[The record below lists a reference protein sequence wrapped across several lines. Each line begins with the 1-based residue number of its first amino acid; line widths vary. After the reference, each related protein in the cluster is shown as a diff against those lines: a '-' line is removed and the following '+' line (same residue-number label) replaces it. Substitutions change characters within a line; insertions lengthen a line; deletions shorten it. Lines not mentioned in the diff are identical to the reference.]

1 MCLLMKQTFYNN
13 SMKSQVLLKQT
24 LNHKEPERIVFD
36 IGSSPTSGIH
46 VRTLEKLRAYYGLEK
61 RYIQVIEP
69 YQMLGLVEPALVE
82 AIGIDV
88 IGAWGHD
95 NMFGYSNQGPFKL
108 FKTFWGQKVLVPKKF
123 NTKINA
129 EGELLSFP
137 AGDISAFP
145 SAKMP
150 PSSFFFDGIERPKLR
165 DDANLNVEDNLE
177 EFNPVNKKTLEHWEN
192 ETAKARATDKGVV
205 AALGGTAL
213 GDIAMVPGL
222 QLKQPKGIRNIADW
236 YMSTIMRSD
245 YIKEVFE
252 RQSELAVEN
261 LTKIFSVIG
270 NNIDVIFICGTDFG
284 TQDSTF
290 CAPEQF
296 DDMWMPYYRRINDWI
311 HNNTTWKTFKHSC
324 GAVESFM
331 GRFIDAGFDIINPVQ
346 VNAKGMNPAHL
357 KETYGKHLT
366 FWGGGIDTQKTLP
379 YGTTQQVREEVLR
392 HCDIFAKDGG
402 FVFNAV
408 HNIQADVPVENIV
421 AMINALH
428 EFDN

>member
-1 MCLLMKQTFYNN
+1 
-13 SMKSQVLLKQT
+13 MKSQELLQQT
-24 LNHKEPERIVFD
+24 LNHKEPGRIVFD

-46 VRTLEKLRAYYGLEK
+46 VRTLEKLRSYYGLEK
-61 RYIQVIEP
+61 RHVQVIEP
-69 YQMLGLVEPALVE
+69 YQMLGLVESDLME

-88 IGAWGHD
+88 IGAWAYD
-95 NMFGYSNQGPFKL
+95 NMLGYSNQSPYKL
-108 FKTFWGQKVLVPKKF
+108 FQTFWGQKVLVPGKF
-123 NTKINA
+123 NTKINRD
-129 EGELLSFP
+129 GELLSFP
-137 AGDISAFP
+137 AGDTTVFP
-145 SAKMP
+145 SARMP
-150 PSSFFFDGIERPKLR
+150 KSSYFFDAIERLPLR

-177 EFNPVNKKTLEHWEN
+177 EFTPVNKKTLDYWKE
-192 ETAKARATDKGVV
+192 ETDEARTTNKGVV

-213 GDIAMVPGL
+213 GDIALVPGM
-222 QLKQPKGIRNIADW
+222 QLKHPKGIRNISDW

-261 LTKIFSVIG
+261 LKKIYSVIG

-296 DDMWMPYYRRINDWI
+296 DDMWMPYYQKINDWI
-311 HNNTTWKTFKHSC
+311 HSNTMWKTFKHSC

-331 GRFIDAGFDIINPVQ
+331 SRFIDAGFDIINPVQ
-346 VNAKGMNPAHL
+346 VNAKGMDPIHL

-379 YGTTQQVREEVLR
+379 YGTTQQIREEVLR

-402 FVFNAV
+402 FVFNTV
-408 HNIQADVPVENIV
+408 HNIQANVPVENIV